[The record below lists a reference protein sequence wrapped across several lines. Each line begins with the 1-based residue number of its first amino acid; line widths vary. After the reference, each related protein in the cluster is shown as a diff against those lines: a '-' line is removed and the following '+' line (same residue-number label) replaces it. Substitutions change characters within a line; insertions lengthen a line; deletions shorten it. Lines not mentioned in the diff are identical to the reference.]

1 MRAIDDARRTLGPEG
16 VRELRPVVARMA
28 AASVLHGAAVVA
40 LVPVLERLFGRDP
53 SSAWPWIALFLLFAA
68 AHLAVQARAQSAAF
82 GAGVRAA
89 NALHHRLGDH
99 VVRLPLAWFDATHR
113 AELTAAAGGS
123 VLASMGVPAY
133 LLRPLIT
140 ATVVP
145 AVIAASLL
153 VLDPPLGV
161 ALLVLAPLLV
171 LALRVGGRIV
181 ARADAE
187 RAAAD
192 TGIGER
198 VVEFAQAQHVL
209 RAHGRTGRDAGLV
222 DAILLRHRAASRAL
236 IGRTVAGLVA
246 FGAAVRVVLVVALA
260 IVVTRVLG
268 GPVDPGR
275 TVATLVLVFHAA
287 DLVGQAAE
295 LAVGVRAARRDLGVV
310 ARILDAAPL
319 PEPQPGAARV
329 PAGADVELDG
339 VSFSY
344 PGSAAEAVSGLD
356 AALPAGGMTALV
368 GPSGSGKTTVARLI
382 ARAADVTGGAVR
394 IGGVDVRDMAL
405 ADVAAH
411 VSTVFQDVH
420 LLAGTLGDNVRI
432 ADPDADDAAVAD
444 ALRRAGLPLGDGLD
458 LDTPVGEGGR
468 QLSGGQRQRVSIAR
482 VLLKDAPVVVLD
494 EATAALD
501 AESEAAVA
509 EAIRLLRGR
518 RTLLVIAHRLDTV
531 RSADEILVLDGG
543 RLVQRGTHDALAGQP
558 GVYAGFLADVVAA
571 DGWRVR
577 AQYS

>member
-1 MRAIDDARRTLGPEG
+1 MRAIDDVRRTLGPDGE
-16 VRELRPVVARMA
+16 RELRPVVARMA
-28 AASVLHGAAVVA
+28 AASVLHGTAVVA
-40 LVPVLERLFGRDP
+40 LVPVLERLFGADP
-53 SSAWPWIALFLLFAA
+53 SSAWPWIALFLLLAA
-68 AHLAVQARAQSAAF
+68 AHLAVQARAQAAAF

-89 NALHHRLGDH
+89 NTLHHRIGDH

-145 AVIAASLL
+145 AVIAVALL
-153 VLDPPLGV
+153 VLDPPLGL
-161 ALLVLAPLLV
+161 ALLVLAPVLV
-171 LALRVGGRIV
+171 LALRVGGRIT
-181 ARADAE
+181 ARADAT

-222 DAILLRHRAASRAL
+222 DAILVRHRAASRAL
-236 IGRTVAGLVA
+236 VGRTVAGLVA
-246 FGAAVRVVLVVALA
+246 FGGVLRGVLVVALVLA
-260 IVVTRVLG
+260 VDRVGG
-268 GPVDPGR
+268 GPVDAGR

-287 DLVGQAAE
+287 DLVGQGAE
-295 LAVGVRAARRDLGVV
+295 LAVGVRAARRDLGAV
-310 ARILDAAPL
+310 AGILDAAPL
-319 PEPQPGAARV
+319 PEREPGTTRAPV
-329 PAGADVELDG
+329 GADVELDA
-339 VSFSY
+339 VSFTY
-344 PGSAAEAVSGLD
+344 PGSGAAAVAALD
-356 AALPAGGMTALV
+356 AVLPAGRMTALV
-368 GPSGSGKTTVARLI
+368 GPSGSGKTTVARLL
-382 ARAADVTGGAVR
+382 ARDADVTGGAVR
-394 IGGVDVRDMAL
+394 IGDVDVRDMAL
-405 ADVAAH
+405 ADVAAC

-420 LLAGTLGDNVRI
+420 LLAGTLGDNVRL
-432 ADPDADDAAVAD
+432 ADPDADDAAVTH
-444 ALRRAGLPLGDGLD
+444 ALRLAGLPLGDGLD

-482 VLLKDAPVVVLD
+482 VLLADTPVVVLD

-501 AESEAAVA
+501 AESAAAVA

-543 RLVQRGTHDALAGQP
+543 RLVQRGTHDALAAEP
-558 GVYAGFLADVVAA
+558 GVYARFLADIVAA

>member
-1 MRAIDDARRTLGPEG
+1 MRAMDDLRRTLGPDAE
-16 VRELRPVVARMA
+16 RELRPVVIRMV
-28 AASVLHGAAVVA
+28 AASVLHGAAALA
-40 LVPVLERLFGRDP
+40 LVPVLERLFGADP
-53 SSAWPWIALFLLFAA
+53 SAAWPWIGLFLVLAA
-68 AHLAVQARAQSAAF
+68 AHLAVQAGAQSAAF

-89 NALHHRLGDH
+89 NVLHHRIGDH
-99 VVRLPLAWFDATHR
+99 VVRLPLAWFDSAHR
-113 AELTAAAGGS
+113 AELTSAAGSS

-145 AVIAASLL
+145 AVIAAGLL
-153 VLDPPLGV
+153 AIDPPLGI
-161 ALLVLAPLLV
+161 ALLVLAPLV
-171 LALRVGGRIV
+171 ALALRWGGMV
-181 ARADAE
+181 AQGADAE

-192 TGIGER
+192 TEAGER
-198 VVEFAQAQHVL
+198 IVEFAQAQHVL
-209 RAHGRTGRDAGLV
+209 RAHGRTGRDAGLL
-222 DAILLRHRAASRAL
+222 DAILVRRRSAARAL

-246 FGAAVRVVLVVALA
+246 FGAALRMALVVTLVVAVAPL
-260 IVVTRVLG
+260 LG
-268 GPVDPGR
+268 PADAGR
-275 TVATLVLVFHAA
+275 TIAVLVLVFHAA

-295 LAVGVRAARRDLGVV
+295 LAVGVRAARRDLRAVG
-310 ARILDAAPL
+310 RILDAAPI
-319 PEPQPGAARV
+319 PERAPQETRRPDGS
-329 PAGADVELDG
+329 DVELDG
-339 VSFSY
+339 VSFAYSGA
-344 PGSAAEAVSGLD
+344 PVDAVSDLR
-356 AALPAGGMTALV
+356 ATLTAGRMTALV
-368 GPSGSGKTTVARLI
+368 GPSGSGKTTVARLV

-432 ADPDADDAAVAD
+432 ADPDADDAAVTD

-501 AESEAAVA
+501 AESAAAVA

-543 RLVQRGTHDALAGQP
+543 RLAQRGAHDELAGQP
-558 GVYAGFLADVVAA
+558 GVYAGFLADLVAS

>member
-1 MRAIDDARRTLGPEG
+1 MGAIDDIRRTLGPAGE
-16 VRELRPVVARMA
+16 RELRPVVARMA

-40 LVPVLERLFGRDP
+40 LVPVLERLFGPDP
-53 SSAWPWIALFLLFAA
+53 ASAWPWIALFLLLAA

-89 NALHHRLGDH
+89 NALHHRIGDH
-99 VVRLPLAWFDATHR
+99 VVRLPLAWFDAAHR
-113 AELTAAAGGS
+113 AELTGAAGGS

-145 AVIAASLL
+145 AVIAVALL

-161 ALLVLAPLLV
+161 ALLVLAPVLV
-171 LALRVGGRIV
+171 LALRLGGRIV
-181 ARADAE
+181 ARADAA

-192 TGIGER
+192 TEIAER

-222 DAILLRHRAASRAL
+222 DGILVRHRAASRAL
-236 IGRTVAGLVA
+236 IGRIVAGLVA
-246 FGAAVRVVLVVALA
+246 FGTVMRAALVVALVLA
-260 IVVTRVLG
+260 VDRVGG
-268 GPVDPGR
+268 GPVDAGR

-295 LAVGVRAARRDLGVV
+295 LAVGVRAARRDLGAVR
-310 ARILDAAPL
+310 RILDAAPI
-319 PEPQPGAARV
+319 PERPLGTTLRPV
-329 PAGADVELDG
+329 GADVELDG

-344 PGSAAEAVSGLD
+344 PGSATPAVAGVD
-356 AALPAGGMTALV
+356 AALPAGRMIALV
-368 GPSGSGKTTVARLI
+368 GPSGSGKTTIARLL
-382 ARAADVTGGAVR
+382 ARAADVTDGAVR

-405 ADVAAH
+405 ADVAAS

-420 LLAGTLGDNVRI
+420 LLAGTLGDNVRL
-432 ADPDADDAAVAD
+432 ADPDADDAAVTD
-444 ALRRAGLPLGDGLD
+444 ALRRAGLPLGAGLD

-482 VLLKDAPVVVLD
+482 VLIADTPVVVLD

-501 AESEAAVA
+501 AESAAAVG

-518 RTLLVIAHRLDTV
+518 RTLLVIAHRLDTI

-543 RLVQRGTHDALAGQP
+543 RLVQRGTHDALAAEP
-558 GVYAGFLADVVAA
+558 GVYARFLADLEAA

>member
-1 MRAIDDARRTLGPEG
+1 MGAIDDIRRTLGPAGE
-16 VRELRPVVARMA
+16 RELRPVVARMV
-28 AASVLHGAAVVA
+28 AASVLHGAAAVA
-40 LVPVLERLFGRDP
+40 LVPVLERLFGEDP
-53 SSAWPWIALFLLFAA
+53 SSAWPWIALFLLLAA
-68 AHLAVQARAQSAAF
+68 AHLAVQARAQAGAF

-89 NALHHRLGDH
+89 NALHHRIGDH

-113 AELTAAAGGS
+113 AELTSAAGGS

-145 AVIAASLL
+145 AVIAVALL

-161 ALLVLAPLLV
+161 ALIVLVPVLV
-171 LALRVGGRIV
+171 LALRLGGRIV
-181 ARADAE
+181 ARADAS

-192 TGIGER
+192 TEIAER

-222 DAILLRHRAASRAL
+222 DAILVRHRAASRAL
-236 IGRTVAGLVA
+236 IGRIVAGLVA
-246 FGAAVRVVLVVALA
+246 FGTVMRAALVVALVLA
-260 IVVTRVLG
+260 VDRVGG
-268 GPVDPGR
+268 GPVDAGR

-295 LAVGVRAARRDLGVV
+295 LAVGVRAARRDVGAV
-310 ARILDAAPL
+310 RGILDAAPI
-319 PEPQPGAARV
+319 PER
-329 PAGADVELDG
+329 PAGTTLRPDGADVQLDG

-344 PGSAAEAVSGLD
+344 PGSATPAVAGVD
-356 AALPAGGMTALV
+356 AALPAGRMTALV
-368 GPSGSGKTTVARLI
+368 GPSGSGKTTIARLL
-382 ARAADVTGGAVR
+382 ARAADVTDGAVR

-420 LLAGTLGDNVRI
+420 LLAGTLGDNVRL
-432 ADPDADDAAVAD
+432 ADPDADDAAVTD
-444 ALRRAGLPLGDGLD
+444 ALRLAGLPLGDGLD

-482 VLLKDAPVVVLD
+482 VLLADTPVVVLD

-501 AESEAAVA
+501 AESATAVG

-518 RTLLVIAHRLDTV
+518 RTLLVIAHRLDTI

-543 RLVQRGTHDALAGQP
+543 RLVQRGTHDALAAEP
-558 GVYAGFLADVVAA
+558 GVYARFLADLEAA

>member
-1 MRAIDDARRTLGPEG
+1 MRAIDEARRTLGPAGE
-16 VRELRPVVARMA
+16 RELRPVVARMA
-28 AASVLHGAAVVA
+28 AASVLHGAAA
-40 LVPVLERLFGRDP
+40 LSLVPVLERLFGADP
-53 SSAWPWIALFLLFAA
+53 ASAWPWIALFLLLAA

-89 NALHHRLGDH
+89 NALHHRIGDH

-140 ATVVP
+140 AAVVP
-145 AVIAASLL
+145 AVIALGLL
-153 VLDPPLGV
+153 VVDPPLGA
-161 ALLVLAPLLV
+161 ALLVAAPVLV
-171 LALRVGGRIV
+171 LALRVGGRIM

-187 RAAAD
+187 RTAAD

-222 DAILLRHRAASRAL
+222 DAILVRHRAASRAL

-246 FGAAVRVVLVVALA
+246 FGAVMRVVLVVALVIA
-260 IVVTRVLG
+260 VDRAVG

-275 TVATLVLVFHAA
+275 TVAALVLVFHAA
-287 DLVGQAAE
+287 DLVGQGAE
-295 LAVGVRAARRDLGVV
+295 LAVGVRAARRDVQAVG
-310 ARILDAAPL
+310 RILDAAPI
-319 PEPQPGAARV
+319 PEPQPASARV

-344 PGSAAEAVSGLD
+344 PGSRAEAVAGLD
-356 AALPAGGMTALV
+356 ATLPAGRMTALV
-368 GPSGSGKTTVARLI
+368 GPSGSGKTTVARLL
-382 ARAADVTGGAVR
+382 ARAADVTGGSVR

-405 ADVAAH
+405 ADVAAN

-432 ADPDADDAAVAD
+432 ADPDADDAAVVD

-501 AESEAAVA
+501 AESAAAVG
-509 EAIRLLRGR
+509 EAIRLLRGH

-543 RLVQRGTHDALAGQP
+543 RLVQRGTHDELAGEP
-558 GVYAGFLADVVAA
+558 GVYAEFLADLVAS

>member
-1 MRAIDDARRTLGPEG
+1 MRAIDEARRTLGPAGE
-16 VRELRPVVARMA
+16 RELRPVVARMA
-28 AASVLHGAAVVA
+28 AASVLHGAAALA
-40 LVPVLERLFGRDP
+40 LVPVLERLFGPDP
-53 SSAWPWIALFLLFAA
+53 ASAWPWIALFLLLAA

-89 NALHHRLGDH
+89 NALHHRIGDH
-99 VVRLPLAWFDATHR
+99 VVRLPLAWFDAPHR

-145 AVIAASLL
+145 AVIALGLL
-153 VLDPPLGV
+153 VVDPPLGA
-161 ALLVLAPLLV
+161 ALLVAAPALV
-171 LALRVGGRIV
+171 LALRVGGRTM

-187 RAAAD
+187 RTAAD

-222 DAILLRHRAASRAL
+222 DAILVRHRAASRAL
-236 IGRTVAGLVA
+236 VGRTVAGLVA
-246 FGAAVRVVLVVALA
+246 FGAVMRVVLVVALVIA
-260 IVVTRVLG
+260 VDRVVG

-275 TVATLVLVFHAA
+275 TVAALVLVFHAA
-287 DLVGQAAE
+287 DLVGQGAE
-295 LAVGVRAARRDLGVV
+295 LAVGVRAARRDVQAVG
-310 ARILDAAPL
+310 RILDAAPI

-344 PGSAAEAVSGLD
+344 PGSRAEAVTGLD
-356 AALPAGGMTALV
+356 ATLPAGRMTALV
-368 GPSGSGKTTVARLI
+368 GPSGSGKTTVARLL

-394 IGGVDVRDMAL
+394 IGGVDVRDVAL
-405 ADVAAH
+405 TDVAAH

-432 ADPDADDAAVAD
+432 ADPDADDAAVVD

-501 AESEAAVA
+501 AESAAAVG

-543 RLVQRGTHDALAGQP
+543 RLVQRGTHDELAAEP
-558 GVYAGFLADVVAA
+558 GVYAGFLADLVAS

>member
-1 MRAIDDARRTLGPEG
+1 VYPRR
-16 VRELRPVVARMA
+16 
-28 AASVLHGAAVVA
+28 
-40 LVPVLERLFGRDP
+40 RDP
-53 SSAWPWIALFLLFAA
+53 
-68 AHLAVQARAQSAAF
+68 
-82 GAGVRAA
+82 RAA
-89 NALHHRLGDH
+89 PRHYRD
-99 VVRLPLAWFDATHR
+99 
-113 AELTAAAGGS
+113 LT
-123 VLASMGVPAY
+123 
-133 LLRPLIT
+133 
-140 ATVVP
+140 
-145 AVIAASLL
+145 
-153 VLDPPLGV
+153 
-161 ALLVLAPLLV
+161 
-171 LALRVGGRIV
+171 
-181 ARADAE
+181 
-187 RAAAD
+187 
-192 TGIGER
+192 
-198 VVEFAQAQHVL
+198 
-209 RAHGRTGRDAGLV
+209 
-222 DAILLRHRAASRAL
+222 
-236 IGRTVAGLVA
+236 GRTVAGLVA
-246 FGAAVRVVLVVALA
+246 FGAVMRVVLVAALA
-260 IVVTRVLG
+260 IAVTRVLG

-287 DLVGQAAE
+287 DIVGQAAE
-295 LAVGVRAARRDLGVV
+295 LAVGVRAARRDLGAV
-310 ARILDAAPL
+310 ARILDAAPI
-319 PEPQPGAARV
+319 PEPQPGATRV
-329 PAGADVELDG
+329 PDGADVELDG

-344 PGSAAEAVSGLD
+344 PGSATEAVSGLD
-356 AALPAGGMTALV
+356 AALPAGRMTALV

-405 ADVAAH
+405 AEVAAH

-501 AESEAAVA
+501 AESAAAVA
-509 EAIRLLRGR
+509 EAIRLLRGH

-543 RLVQRGTHDALAGQP
+543 RLVQRGTHDELAGQP

>member
-16 VRELRPVVARMA
+16 ERELRRVVARMA

-40 LVPVLERLFGRDP
+40 LVPVLERLFGPDP
-53 SSAWPWIALFLLFAA
+53 ASAWPWIALFLLLAA

-89 NALHHRLGDH
+89 NALHHRIGDH

-161 ALLVLAPLLV
+161 ALLLLAPVLV
-171 LALRVGGRIV
+171 LALRVGGRIA

-222 DAILLRHRAASRAL
+222 DAILVRHRAASRAL

-246 FGAAVRVVLVVALA
+246 FGAVMRVVLVAALA
-260 IVVTRVLG
+260 IAATRVFG

-287 DLVGQAAE
+287 DIVGQAAE
-295 LAVGVRAARRDLGVV
+295 LGVGVRAARRDLGAV
-310 ARILDAAPL
+310 ARILDAAPI
-319 PEPQPGAARV
+319 PEPQPGATRV
-329 PAGADVELDG
+329 PDGPDVELDG

-344 PGSAAEAVSGLD
+344 PGSATEAVSGLD
-356 AALPAGGMTALV
+356 AALPAGRMTALV

-501 AESEAAVA
+501 AESAAAVA
-509 EAIRLLRGR
+509 EAIRLLRGH

-543 RLVQRGTHDALAGQP
+543 RLVQRGTHDELAGQP